1 MNQSN
6 LQKERVKLLLKS
18 FMGDLSPYR
27 ADLIK
32 LFERKITQAFL

>member
-1 MNQSN
+1 MKQSN
-6 LQKERVKLLLKS
+6 LQKEWVKLLQKS
-18 FMGDLSPYR
+18 FMSEISPYS